1 MTKKILYIEPG
12 INCNYDKV
20 NLSLIMYIIKNS
32 GIAQQSLQ
40 FTLSY
45 YTCCNKLKG
54 DWLINFQR

>member
-54 DWLINFQR
+54 D